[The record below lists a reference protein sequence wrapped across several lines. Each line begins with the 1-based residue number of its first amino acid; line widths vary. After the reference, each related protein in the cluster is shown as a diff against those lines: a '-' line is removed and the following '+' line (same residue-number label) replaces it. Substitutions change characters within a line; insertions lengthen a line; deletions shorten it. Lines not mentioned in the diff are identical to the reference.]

1 MLLRQFLRN
10 TSCHPWAAQRVLNR
24 ASFVPSHQ
32 RWYSAQ
38 QNNNAQDNKSSPTPP
53 PPTENTEPV
62 SKLEELTTLLAE
74 KEEKIVELN
83 DRTLRVL
90 AEMENVRTIARRDV
104 DNARKYGIMGFA
116 KGLLGVADNLGLA
129 LNSIKPEE
137 VEGDDSDSHL
147 KGLYMGV
154 KATESELLKVF
165 AQQGIIPFG
174 AANDKFDPE
183 LHQAMYEAPVEGTEP
198 GTVLD
203 VTKVGYRIG
212 DRVLRPAEVGVAK
225 SSS

>member
-1 MLLRQFLRN
+1 M
-10 TSCHPWAAQRVLNR
+10 
-24 ASFVPSHQ
+24 PSHQ

-38 QNNNAQDNKSSPTPP
+38 NNNAQDSKASQNNATPP
-53 PPTENTEPV
+53 PPAENGEPA
-62 SKLEELTTLLAE
+62 SKLEELTALLAE

-129 LNSIKPEE
+129 LKSVNSEQIDAE
-137 VEGDDSDSHL
+137 DCDTHL
-147 KGLYMGV
+147 KGLYTGV

-165 AQQGIIPFG
+165 AQQGIAPFG
-174 AANDKFDPE
+174 AVDDKFDPE
-183 LHQAMYEAPVEGTEP
+183 IHQAMYEAPIEGTEP
-198 GTVLD
+198 GIILD
-203 VTKVGYRIG
+203 VTKVGYTIG
-212 DRVLRPAEVGVAK
+212 DRVLRPAEVGVSKAT
-225 SSS
+225 S